1 METPCKIV
9 LNLHLVSDST
19 CETVAAVARSAV
31 EHFKSLEVN
40 EFVWSLV
47 GNRRHIDRIIANIK
61 PEKNNLIMYTMLDDE
76 LREYLK
82 SKAAVLNVRCIPVL
96 AHIIREISCYFSVSK
111 DPNALPHKLSDEYF
125 NRIEAINYTIAHDDG
140 QNLWDIDQADIVIV
154 GVSRTSKSPT
164 SIYLAYRGYKVA
176 NIPVINTIPMPLD
189 FLSLEKKLV
198 VGLTIDIDRLI
209 QIRRNRLIS
218 IKNQSNSDYVDHEQ
232 VATEVEEVKRIC
244 VANKWPIIDVTQK
257 SIEEIA
263 ANIVSFFNK
272 KNNKIGGETFC

>member
-47 GNRRHIDRIIANIK
+47 GNKRHIDRIIANIN

-82 SKAAVLNVRCIPVL
+82 GKAAVLNVRCIPVL

-111 DPNALPHKLSDEYF
+111 DPNALPHRLSDEYF

-176 NIPVINTIPMPLD
+176 NIPVINTIPMPVD

-232 VATEVEEVKRIC
+232 VAAEVEEVKRIC